1 MRNMNKVLILFTL
14 IVPLILS
21 GCSEE
26 TEPTEEIT
34 DTATIETIEINVRG
48 EVPKQ
53 VQVKILGNLP
63 DSCTKIHDINTE
75 RTNSSFQIDII
86 TLRTTGVEC
95 TEELSDF
102 EERVSLPVN
111 NLPAGKYSVTVE
123 GANSKSGS
131 FEFTEDNVL
140 SASGMQ
146 SNATIKDFV
155 IEMVDDNPDT
165 VKVTIIGS
173 LKDPCT
179 ELEGTEYELEE
190 TTFTIIV
197 KTAREAHT
205 MCNSQA
211 EVPIEEVI
219 ELDISGLSAG
229 EYSVESQEISRT
241 FEIP

>member
-1 MRNMNKVLILFTL
+1 MSFLNKVLILLAL
-14 IVPLILS
+14 IITLILS
-21 GCSEE
+21 SCSQEA
-26 TEPTEEIT
+26 EPIEEIT

-53 VQVKILGNLP
+53 VQVKIIGYLP

-75 RTNSSFQIDII
+75 RADDSFQIDVV

-95 TEELSDF
+95 SEEQSDF
-102 EERVSLPVN
+102 EERVTLPVN
-111 NLPAGKYSVTVE
+111 NLPAGEYSVIVE

-140 SASGMQ
+140 SSSGMQ
-146 SNATIKDFV
+146 SNATINDLV
-155 IEMVDDNPDT
+155 IDMVDDNPDM

-179 ELEGTEYELEE
+179 ELEEIEYELED

-211 EVPIEEVI
+211 EVPFEEVI
-219 ELDISGLSAG
+219 ELDTSGLSAG
-229 EYSVESQEISRT
+229 EYLVESQEISQT

>member
-1 MRNMNKVLILFTL
+1 MRNMKKMLILL
-14 IVPLILS
+14 ILIIPLILS
-21 GCSEE
+21 GCNEE
-26 TEPTEEIT
+26 AAPTEEIT
-34 DTATIETIEINVRG
+34 DTATIESIEINVRG

-53 VQVKILGNLP
+53 VQVMITGHLP

-75 RTNSSFQIDII
+75 RADNSFQIDII

-95 TEELSDF
+95 SEEQSDF

-111 NLPAGKYSVTVE
+111 NLPAGVYSVTAE

-146 SNATIKDFV
+146 SNATIKDLV
-155 IEMVDDNPDT
+155 IDMLDDNPDK

-179 ELEGTEYELEE
+179 ELEEIEYELED

-197 KTAREAHT
+197 KTSREADT

-211 EVPIEEVI
+211 EVPFEEVI
-219 ELDISGLSAG
+219 DIDISGLSAG